1 MLKVWT
7 FAYICDLNKGMDNKK
22 TNWNYLYSQITM
34 WYEDELVGED
44 VEETIEKNGYVSTD
58 PYYQNE
64 KSKQ

>member
-1 MLKVWT
+1 MLVMVNT
-7 FAYICDLNKGMDNKK
+7 SNNNNNGGNMNNKK
-22 TNWNYLYSQITM
+22 TNWNYLYSQIPM

-44 VEETIEKNGYVSTD
+44 VEETIEKQGYVSTD

>member
-1 MLKVWT
+1 
-7 FAYICDLNKGMDNKK
+7 MDNNKK
-22 TNWNYLYSQITM
+22 VNWNYLYAQIPM

>member
-1 MLKVWT
+1 
-7 FAYICDLNKGMDNKK
+7 MDNNKK
-22 TNWNYLYSQITM
+22 VNWNYLYAQIPM

-44 VEETIEKNGYVSTD
+44 VEEAIEKNGYVSTD